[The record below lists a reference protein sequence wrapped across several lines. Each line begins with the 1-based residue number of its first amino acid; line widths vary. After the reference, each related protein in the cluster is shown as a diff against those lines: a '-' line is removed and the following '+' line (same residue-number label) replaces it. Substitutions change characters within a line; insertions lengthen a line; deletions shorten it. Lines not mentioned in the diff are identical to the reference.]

1 MKKFFVALCI
11 LTIML
16 NFVGCSVDNQTNTNA
31 NINNSFVKEQNYGL
45 VFNTTQKQF
54 INNYNNNLEK
64 LSDYGSINL
73 SDYLKRDEG
82 TGRFN
87 TVTSE
92 RFIYNEPITSSYIA
106 ILKDKKSD
114 YVTSVYLMLKTYTEL
129 SDLSKSEWFIYG
141 KIIQAINP
149 QMSEDNIN
157 EIIGYIHN
165 SQAMSTYK
173 NNMVFYAIPSLNGII
188 LGVDALDEFEYTKIV
203 NK

>member
-1 MKKFFVALCI
+1 MKRFFVGLCI

-16 NFVGCSVDNQTNTNA
+16 NFVGCSVGNKTNTNA
-31 NINNSFVKEQNYGL
+31 HMNNSFVKEQNYGL

-54 INNYNNNLEK
+54 INNYNNNLNE
-64 LSDYGSINL
+64 LSDYGSVNY
-73 SDYLKRDEG
+73 SDYLKKDEG

-87 TVTSE
+87 SVTSE
-92 RFIYNEPITSSYIA
+92 RFVYNEPINSSFIA

-114 YVTSVYLMLKTYTEL
+114 YVTSVYLMVKTYTEL
-129 SDLSKSEWFIYG
+129 SDLSQSEWFIYG

-149 QMSEDNIN
+149 QISEDNIN

-165 SQAMSTYK
+165 SRTMSTYK
-173 NNMVFYAIPSLNGII
+173 NNMVFYAIPSSDGII
-188 LGVDALDEFEYTKIV
+188 LGVDALDEFEYKKIV

>member
-1 MKKFFVALCI
+1 
-11 LTIML
+11 
-16 NFVGCSVDNQTNTNA
+16 
-31 NINNSFVKEQNYGL
+31 
-45 VFNTTQKQF
+45 
-54 INNYNNNLEK
+54 
-64 LSDYGSINL
+64 
-73 SDYLKRDEG
+73 
-82 TGRFN
+82 
-87 TVTSE
+87 
-92 RFIYNEPITSSYIA
+92 
-106 ILKDKKSD
+106 
-114 YVTSVYLMLKTYTEL
+114 MLKTYTEL

-203 NK
+203 NKWLDSEMKFKFA